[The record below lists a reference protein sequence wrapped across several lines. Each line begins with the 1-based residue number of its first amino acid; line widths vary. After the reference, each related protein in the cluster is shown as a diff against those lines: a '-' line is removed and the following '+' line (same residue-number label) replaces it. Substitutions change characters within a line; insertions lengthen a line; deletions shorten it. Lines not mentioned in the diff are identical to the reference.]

1 MAVRERQT
9 LSLADTL
16 PGRFGVGTVR
26 PGQAAATTAAV
37 PVGRATGSALPAAP
51 AVYVGRV
58 GHKRLLP
65 FRHAFVYRVFC
76 LWLDLDAIP
85 EQAARLR
92 LFSHNRFNLFSFHDR
107 DHGRRDGSPVRPWI
121 ERALAAR
128 GIDLAGG
135 RIGVL
140 CFPRLFGYVFNPL
153 TLYFCHHG
161 DGSLRAILYEVKNTF
176 GQQHGYLLP
185 VAADHPRGAPVLQT
199 CDKSFHVSPFI
210 GMDATYRFRLAE
222 PDDRLSVT
230 IRESVPAGELLIATL
245 TGRRVPLTDGALAR
259 AFITHPLMTVKVIA
273 AIHWQA
279 LRLWRKG
286 ARLHRRPPPP
296 AEEVSG

>member
-1 MAVRERQT
+1 LR
-9 LSLADTL
+9 LSAAL
-16 PGRFGVGTVR
+16 GRFAIGTAREAPRRAGADAAPAGRDAR
-26 PGQAAATTAAV
+26 P
-37 PVGRATGSALPAAP
+37 PLPAAP

-65 FRHAFVYRVFC
+65 FRHAFVYRVFS

-107 DHGRRDGSPVRPWI
+107 DHGRRDGSSVRPWI

-140 CFPRLFGYVFNPL
+140 CFPRLFGFVFNPL
-153 TLYFCHHG
+153 TVYFCHHA
-161 DGSLRAILYEVKNTF
+161 DGSLRAMLYEVKNTF
-176 GQQHGYLLP
+176 GQQHGYVLP
-185 VAADHPRGAPVLQT
+185 VSPGHPPGAPIGQT
-199 CDKSFHVSPFI
+199 CDKSFYVSPFI

-222 PDDRLSVT
+222 PGERLSVT
-230 IRESVPAGELLIATL
+230 IRESVPEGELLIATL
-245 TGRRVPLTDGALAR
+245 TGRRVPLTDGALVR
-259 AFITHPLMTVKVIA
+259 AFVTHPLMTVKVIA

-286 ARLHRRPPPP
+286 ARFHRRPPPP